1 MAKISQLPFV
11 ILTLLCSW
19 DWLGLIFSS
28 CRSVSVLALMLS
40 FRVESDGTEVI
51 DTADDNEWV
60 NLDELTDAELEKIC
74 INHGFELLREEVSGE
89 SGDIIYNHKYYVEAA
104 EQCLAIAEEM
114 EKVLQ
119 ENPDMLQQLVEEV
132 ARLEKRKVELE
143 EALDRMENSTT
154 LDTQTLAFIK
164 SIKLQ
169 THNLSDGKSKASS
182 SALMPKS
189 QVSTVSSSAITVY
202 QQKLRNFGER
212 AKESLTYFLAYL
224 TRKLY
229 NFAVA
234 SMGFSS
240 ISILH
245 DTAPKASEKES
256 GVYPTCDMNDDGS
269 AE

>member
-1 MAKISQLPFV
+1 
-11 ILTLLCSW
+11 
-19 DWLGLIFSS
+19 
-28 CRSVSVLALMLS
+28 
-40 FRVESDGTEVI
+40 
-51 DTADDNEWV
+51 
-60 NLDELTDAELEKIC
+60 
-74 INHGFELLREEVSGE
+74 
-89 SGDIIYNHKYYVEAA
+89 
-104 EQCLAIAEEM
+104 M

-169 THNLSDGKSKASS
+169 THKLSDGRSEALS
-182 SALMPKS
+182 SALVPKS
-189 QVSTVSSSAITVY
+189 QESTVFSSTITVY

-212 AKESLTYFLAYL
+212 AKASLTYFLAYL
-224 TRKLY
+224 TRKFY
-229 NFAVA
+229 NFAIT
-234 SMGFSS
+234 SIGISS

-245 DTAPKASEKES
+245 DTAPKALEKES
-256 GVYPTCDMNDDGS
+256 EAYPTCEMNDNGC